1 MRYQPSANISDFLS
15 PSLGIGEVFGQGQV
29 ENAKDF
35 AQAVNDQANTHRAG
49 MLGEATI
56 ASAKKMGAA
65 TEAAGAAS
73 GMASAVSGGLSG
85 VTRMAGAIFSPSAGG
100 GGGGFDFN
108 PAAPS
113 FSTPS
118 SFDASGIMSGRPVPF
133 EMPSKSFPSFST
145 MRSF

>member
-1 MRYQPSANISDFLS
+1 MRYQPSANIADFLS

-35 AQAVNDQANTHRAG
+35 AQAVNDTANTHRAG

-56 ASAKKMGAA
+56 ASAEKMG
-65 TEAAGAAS
+65 EAAVSAAGS
-73 GMASAVSGGLSG
+73 QAMASTVAGGLSG
-85 VTRMAGAIFSPSAGG
+85 ATRMAGSIFQGG

-108 PAAPS
+108 PDAPS

-118 SFDASGIMSGRPVPF
+118 SFDASGIMSGKPVPF